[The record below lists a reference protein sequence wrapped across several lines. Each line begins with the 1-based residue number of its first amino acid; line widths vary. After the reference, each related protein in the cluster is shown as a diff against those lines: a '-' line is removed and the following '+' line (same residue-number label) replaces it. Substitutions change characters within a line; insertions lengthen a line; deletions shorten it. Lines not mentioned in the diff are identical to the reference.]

1 MTSMRKLFVFA
12 LFLFAF
18 LFVNQPDAC
27 AQETEDQGV
36 AAPKSAKRKKE
47 NRKGQSQ
54 EDLDA
59 DNAATNE
66 KQKSPEQLAYEKKM
80 AKAHKEKEK
89 KNAITRKQ
97 ADKKAAK
104 RLNKS
109 KSKTKSKKKKYVK
122 THGG

>member
-1 MTSMRKLFVFA
+1 MRKLFVFA
-12 LFLFAF
+12 LFLLAF
-18 LFVNQPDAC
+18 LFVNQPNAF

-47 NRKGQSQ
+47 KRKGQGQ

-59 DNAATNE
+59 DNAATDA

-80 AKAHKEKEK
+80 AKTHKEKEK

-109 KSKTKSKKKKYVK
+109 KSKTKGKKKKYVK
-122 THGG
+122 SHGG